1 MLKRLN
7 LFLLLISFLFG
18 LQSCESKV
26 SENQNQ
32 NTTIAKKIVLKSNK
46 IDSKKEL
53 ELEILK
59 IISAFEKKDE
69 KTLNSYLDKDL
80 GFYLVPGP
88 GTLLHFEKLEKI
100 DFSNDYISYHEF
112 GKPGLG
118 NYKIKYESF
127 PRYDCENYTWDKYGI
142 FVAKK
147 YGSVLT
153 GIIENP
159 QNLVE
164 GKIYTNDEIESIR
177 KIDKIT
183 KPVIL
188 TKKDGDI
195 SFGIANYKDKYII
208 TYLEIYQSYCDI

>member
-1 MLKRLN
+1 MLKKFN
-7 LFLLLISFLFG
+7 LWLVFIPVLFG
-18 LQSCESKV
+18 MQSCELNV
-26 SENQNQ
+26 SGQQNENV
-32 NTTIAKKIVLKSNK
+32 TVAKKTVLKSNK

-59 IISAFEKKDE
+59 IISAFENKDE

-88 GTLLHFEKLEKI
+88 GTLLHFEKSEKI

-164 GKIYTNDEIESIR
+164 GKIYTKDEIESIR
-177 KIDKIT
+177 KVDKIT

-195 SFGIANYKDKYII
+195 SFGIAKFKDKYII
-208 TYLEIYQSYCDI
+208 TYFEIYQSYCDI